1 MSLANCSGVILSTT
15 SASLPEDNHAAKP
28 PFKCPNKLSNPTRL
42 KRVTASSSLPSSVTN
57 NKGCFTSTTKAP
69 THSAS
74 WRIGATQAQAFLGE
88 VGGQNVAIMIAKEGP
103 QAGKVI
109 SAFVPD
115 ANQLSL
121 MLSR

>member
-1 MSLANCSGVILSTT
+1 MFEFLESRNMK
-15 SASLPEDNHAAKP
+15 LPT
-28 PFKCPNKLSNPTRL
+28 PFT
-42 KRVTASSSLPSSVTN
+42 
-57 NKGCFTSTTKAP
+57 
-69 THSAS
+69 THSAP
-74 WRIGATQAQAFLGE
+74 WRIGATQAQAFLGQ
-88 VGGQNVAIMIAKEGP
+88 VNGQTVAIIVAKEGA